1 MTRDKIGINKQN
13 MYMNM
18 QKKEYLVP
26 ALEVVEMECVSIL
39 AGSVDIGTGDDTEYG
54 ETQDTKKHDGPFN
67 HTWE

>member
-1 MTRDKIGINKQN
+1 

-26 ALEVVEMECVSIL
+26 ALEVVEMECCVSIL
-39 AGSVDIGTGDDTEYG
+39 AGSFDGELGDDIENGTTE
-54 ETQDTKKHDGPFN
+54 TKKHDGPFT

>member
-1 MTRDKIGINKQN
+1 MY

-26 ALEVVEMECVSIL
+26 ALEVVEMECVNIL
-39 AGSVDIGTGDDTEYG
+39 AGSFDGEIGDDIENGTTE
-54 ETQDTKKHDGPFN
+54 TKKLDGPFT

>member
-1 MTRDKIGINKQN
+1 

-39 AGSVDIGTGDDTEYG
+39 AGSIDVGIGGDIDKGT
-54 ETQDTKKHDGPFN
+54 TQDTKKFDGFK

>member
-1 MTRDKIGINKQN
+1 

-26 ALEVVEMECVSIL
+26 ALEVVEMECVSVL
-39 AGSVDIGTGDDTEYG
+39 ANSFTGEEGEEWEEGTT
-54 ETQDTKKHDGPFN
+54 TKKLDGPFN

>member
-1 MTRDKIGINKQN
+1 
-13 MYMNM
+13 MNM